1 MDRTRDILPARSRR
15 VIRATIRPERRLSYA
30 FFIGYRLL
38 TPSIPN
44 LERKQKKDEG
54 ADGKEYE
61 AKSVSESEE
70 GVLVPVSE
78 AVNQLCEMT
87 AVGVY
92 PTLQITD
99 ARCYGSAAGIS
110 KARLWSLLSLD
121 K

>member
-1 MDRTRDILPARSRR
+1 M
-15 VIRATIRPERRLSYA
+15 
-30 FFIGYRLL
+30 
-38 TPSIPN
+38 
-44 LERKQKKDEG
+44 
-54 ADGKEYE
+54 DGKEDE
-61 AKSVSESEE
+61 KKDGEKKEEESKSVSESSKE
-70 GVLVPVSE
+70 GVLVPVSDTMH
-78 AVNQLCEMT
+78 QLCEMT